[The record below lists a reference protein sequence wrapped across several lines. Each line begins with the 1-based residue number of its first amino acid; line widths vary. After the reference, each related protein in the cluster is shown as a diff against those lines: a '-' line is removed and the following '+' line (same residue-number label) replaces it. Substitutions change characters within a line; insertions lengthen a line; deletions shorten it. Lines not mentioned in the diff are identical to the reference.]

1 MNRAAAAA
9 AAGTGDGPAWQEA
22 ALDPQTRADPWELEG
37 ACCVLRDIFHQL
49 FPALKS
55 TNPLL
60 AGVIGLQQLDQ
71 IMPAVGEDFV
81 DPSTPAVRSVPSP
94 IPDLVIILAVC
105 LWILFWV
112 CLEVLFYH
120 VVLAAHQV
128 LLRLPVR
135 CPGLVWSSITHSFQN

>member
-81 DPSTPAVRSVPSP
+81 DPSKPASFSFLPPNVAGQPP
-94 IPDLVIILAVC
+94 
-105 LWILFWV
+105 
-112 CLEVLFYH
+112 
-120 VVLAAHQV
+120 
-128 LLRLPVR
+128 RLSR
-135 CPGLVWSSITHSFQN
+135 R